1 MADLSPT
8 DELLLHKSGEMTA
21 RRTFRYYSRKIF
33 AAPNNRYYHEQRI
46 NAALLLNEKEP
57 LQGAVADF
65 FFGCWYDI
73 PYDVKDIFARIQG
86 RLHPQIEHAFHNC
99 INKLDYIRHSSEF
112 ATRWSVLVTPSL
124 NVQTHRLRISS
135 DDAKEI
141 AKNITAELMSARD
154 AADWNTI
161 EQIEHEFF
169 SHCLACNDRLAFS
182 IVWFRLGK
190 SDWQFDER
198 WSDCQQQLEQTGS
211 TSKKE
216 ISGSKPVNNTLS
228 SDNEASA

>member
-1 MADLSPT
+1 MADLSAT
-8 DELLLHKSGEMTA
+8 DDLSLSKDSEMIA
-21 RRTFRYYSRKIF
+21 RHTYRYYARKIF
-33 AAPNNRYYHEQRI
+33 IDPSNRYYHEQRI

-99 INKLDYIRHSSEF
+99 INKLDYIKYSSEF

-141 AKNITAELMSARD
+141 AKNITTELMSAR
-154 AADWNTI
+154 AAEDWHTI
-161 EQIEHEFF
+161 EQVEREFF
-169 SHCLACNDRLAFS
+169 AHCLACNDRLAFS
-182 IVWFRLGK
+182 IVWFGLGK

-198 WSDCQQQLEQTGS
+198 WCDCQQQLEQTGS
-211 TSKKE
+211 TVLK
-216 ISGSKPVNNTLS
+216 NTQNLDHKLS
-228 SDNEASA
+228 V

>member
-1 MADLSPT
+1 MPDIDLIK
-8 DELLLHKSGEMTA
+8 ENEREA
-21 RRTFRYYSRKIF
+21 RRVFRYYPRKIF
-33 AAPNNRYYHEQRI
+33 SAPNNRYYHEQRI

-73 PYDVKDIFARIQG
+73 PYDIKSVFARIQG
-86 RLHPQIEHAFHNC
+86 RLHPQIEQAFHNC

-141 AKNITAELMSARD
+141 AKNITNELMSARD
-154 AADWNTI
+154 AGDWNII
-161 EQIEHEFF
+161 EQVEREFF
-169 SHCLACNDRLAFS
+169 AHCLACNDRLAFS

-198 WSDCQQQLEQTGS
+198 WSHCQRQLEQIDTEHQAES
-211 TSKKE
+211 E
-216 ISGSKPVNNTLS
+216 PLS
-228 SDNEASA
+228 IN